1 MVRFFILYIK
11 SLYFALIVQQL
22 FIYAICMGKYGEEV
36 SAVQMYCV
44 TPSLVLMLIYWS
56 SLKNLIDGVVKLF
69 TFVAQ

>member
-1 MVRFFILYIK
+1 
-11 SLYFALIVQQL
+11 
-22 FIYAICMGKYGEEV
+22 MGKYGEEV

>member
-1 MVRFFILYIK
+1 
-11 SLYFALIVQQL
+11 
-22 FIYAICMGKYGEEV
+22 MGKYGEEV

-44 TPSLVLMLIYWS
+44 TPSLVLMFIYWS